1 MIQFLIL
8 LTAGGTSRFP
18 VVVIAP
24 DMESAEAMG
33 KAIATESG
41 LIYSDTKQ
49 LGRISFSQKQG

>member
-33 KAIATESG
+33 RAIAAESG
-41 LIYSDTKQ
+41 LIYAETKQ
-49 LGRISFSQKQG
+49 LGRISFSQNQG